1 MIAEGRMISGSA
13 NEICLSKLCIYSYY
27 KIKNTHN
34 PLIFEYF
41 SFTTLL
47 LNQIYTN
54 LKIKLNEF
62 NQNQI
67 NCNKNSFHE
76 CAAHLRHIK

>member
-13 NEICLSKLCIYSYY
+13 NEIC
-27 KIKNTHN
+27 
-34 PLIFEYF
+34 FEYF